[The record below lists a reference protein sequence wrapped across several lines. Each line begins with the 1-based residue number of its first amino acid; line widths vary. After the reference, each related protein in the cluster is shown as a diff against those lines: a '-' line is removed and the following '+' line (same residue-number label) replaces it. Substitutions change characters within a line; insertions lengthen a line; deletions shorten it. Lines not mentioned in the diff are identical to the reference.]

1 MRKGNRWIA
10 LTACVVSVALASGC
24 SAQVVQ
30 ETPAAKEVNGF
41 APALPTDT
49 EGALTVA
56 AHYSNFESLEA
67 EFARFNEI
75 YPNIELSYVS
85 LDSYNQTIIPAIASA
100 EAPDIFYLALWMTD
114 KEEYDPL
121 FEAAEDLSDE
131 ALGIDLGCIRPGL
144 IYREESGAVPM
155 APIFSSTM
163 GMLINADLFQKEGLA
178 VPKSYNELINVCDA
192 FKEKGY
198 KTPILVY
205 NDESHQLNSYPCEV
219 TVPVPATKK
228 TVYYVKAGKT
238 ASIALKDTKLKVK
251 QFVWTSGDP
260 AVATAGEHT
269 GKVTGVAGGMT
280 TIYGTYTDEATGG
293 KVVVYCGVEVS
304 GPIATS
310 GDVNQYE
317 QYWGNFN
324 IKAVSNGPKQSTV
337 FTVGSDGLFLQ
348 AIRTYH
354 YNKGNGAT
362 PGTIT
367 IKKGSKTIGVYQANG
382 NTGNSFRDVF
392 PNIYLDA
399 GTYTIIDSGKSTWS
413 YNADSGNAGFAIV
426 YGTTP

>member
-1 MRKGNRWIA
+1 MSSLLADAGYEIEKNTK
-10 LTACVVSVALASGC
+10 LTL
-24 SAQVVQ
+24 
-30 ETPAAKEVNGF
+30 
-41 APALPTDT
+41 TDT
-49 EGALTVA
+49 KVA
-56 AHYSNFESLEA
+56 
-67 EFARFNEI
+67 
-75 YPNIELSYVS
+75 
-85 LDSYNQTIIPAIASA
+85 TITKAGLVTGKKAGSA
-100 EAPDIFYLALWMTD
+100 EILFD
-114 KEEYDPL
+114 KEETGICVNVELPAFDEKTVTLSYIGQTCDS
-121 FEAAEDLSDE
+121 AANLT
-131 ALGIDLGCIRPGL
+131 GV
-144 IYREESGAVPM
+144 SGAEPSWEIPSSNSVVSIDPNSGIVT
-155 APIFSSTM
+155 AQKKGSVKVSAVFANVGAKGQVKFSYTVKVNIPVLSKTTLKVLT
-163 GMLINADLFQKEGLA
+163 GATAKLTVKNVAKTQTVSWVSSNESVVRVEYKPGENKA
-178 VPKSYNELINVCDA
+178 VVRPVASGDA
-192 FKEKGY
+192 TVSAVVDG
-198 KTPILVY
+198 
-205 NDESHQLNSYPCEV
+205 HSYPCEV

-304 GPIATS
+304 SPIATS

-382 NTGNSFRDVF
+382 NTGNSFWDVF